1 MLDART
7 AKTKKYRCASKS
19 CRAEGKIKERPA
31 VRTCGCESRIRPHK
45 ASVSASSANC
55 RRLSGRYHF
64 DANWTVDLPRS
75 ATVAARENPR
85 GGGKRGRCGAEPRSW
100 INCSRR
106 ACKSI
111 ADEKKRKITLEDDF
125 SSFPRNHAGPLV
137 ERLSFIDMVIE
148 FGMKPPPRGRAG
160 LELRTIRQN
169 PDPQPHSI
177 PKQVRRVAVVGP
189 YDPRF
194 R

>member
-1 MLDART
+1 MLEHGKNQRI
-7 AKTKKYRCASKS
+7 YRCASKS
-19 CRAEGKIKERPA
+19 CRAEGKNVRRCGRAGVNHGFGLTRPA
-31 VRTCGCESRIRPHK
+31 SRR
-45 ASVSASSANC
+45 